1 MIRVI
6 LEKNEWFVGQTNN
19 LTIGLINTEQE
30 TLTNIVFGLKL
41 PSSISLQGGSKQV
54 EIRQL
59 APGEKFTHTLKII
72 PQSVGTSRLT
82 ICNFSYRDGSG
93 KTQRLKELSNE
104 ITIGEPLP
112 PPPKA
117 EIDVKLNPTE
127 LKFKEWGKLEGQVT
141 NIGQIA
147 LSSIKVK
154 ATGQV
159 ELNEYVPLGPLLTGQ
174 TVRFSLKVCPLA
186 SGTHVPIMIEISYT
200 DTVKETYERSIS
212 TSLRVVKKEETV
224 STTIFN
230 NSTFGGGYAGG
241 DYTGNVTNTN
251 NYTQDVNL
259 AKAAQ
264 EIQDLLVQLDRTY
277 PTKTKEEKQTAI
289 VQTVEQHI
297 RRNPT
302 LKNRLW
308 NALKAGGVEALKQT
322 LDGIYK
328 NPAVSI
334 SVEAIKGFLEAE
346 YRE

>member
-19 LTIGLINTEQE
+19 LIIGLINTGQE
-30 TLTNIVFGLKL
+30 TLTNISFSVKL
-41 PSSISLQGGSKQV
+41 PSTISLKSGSKQV

-59 APGEKFTHTLKII
+59 APGEKFTHTLKIV
-72 PQSVGTSRLT
+72 PQSVGTSRLI
-82 ICNFSYRDGSG
+82 ICNFSYRDGYG

-112 PPPKA
+112 PTKA

-127 LKFKEWGKLEGQVT
+127 FKFKEWGELEGQVT
-141 NIGQIA
+141 NIGKIA

-154 ATGQV
+154 ATGSV
-159 ELNEYVPLGPLLTGQ
+159 EFNEYIPLGSLLTGQ
-174 TVRFSLKVCPLA
+174 TVRFYLPVCPLA
-186 SGTHVPIMIEISYT
+186 SGTHVPITIAISYT
-200 DTVKETYERSIS
+200 DTAKETYDRSIS

-230 NSTFGGGYAGG
+230 NPTFGGGYSVG

-259 AKAAQ
+259 AKAAK

-302 LKNRLW
+302 LRNRLW

-322 LDGIYK
+322 LDKIYE
-328 NPAVSI
+328 NPVVSI